1 MLRYIVRLVRE
12 IVPMKYRLPSI
23 DGGESELSV
32 AVQQAVRLLRYK
44 FAGVFK
50 VYIYARAA
58 TVFATNFRL

>member
-1 MLRYIVRLVRE
+1 
-12 IVPMKYRLPSI
+12 MKYRLPSI

-32 AVQQAVRLLRYK
+32 AVQQAVRIWRYK

-58 TVFATNFRL
+58 PVFATNFRL